1 MENVGA
7 PWEKLRD
14 EWRQALSCPWE
25 KLKDEMMQNRSN
37 PREVMNPQEM
47 KVPTIST
54 WASKHSVAE
63 NLKLAQWIK
72 LYEDKLSAVPIM
84 YSGERNYMRGA
95 LSHNQGKVSGGNLAS
110 PSAWGEERVSFPGCM
125 YSREGEGS
133 NRPEESGHKQG
144 KVSDRNSAI
153 PSAGGG
159 ESDSFPGGM
168 YSGKGEGE
176 GSNIPDDSGHKK
188 ENMSGDTAPPCGP
201 SSSKFAS
208 TALSRRHYIYSL
220 SAEGHVFGSHFGFS
234 IKAAASLPDV

>member
-1 MENVGA
+1 MGG
-7 PWEKLRD
+7 
-14 EWRQALSCPWE
+14 QYLSYQGEE
-25 KLKDEMMQNRSN
+25 KLKDEMMQNPSY

-47 KVPTIST
+47 QVPTIST
-54 WASKHSVAE
+54 RAMCLRLSKNIVAE
-63 NLKLAQWIK
+63 SIK
-72 LYEDKLSAVPIM
+72 LLIEGSIPAVRSM
-84 YSGERNYMRGA
+84 CSGQRNYMWDA
-95 LSHNQGKVSGGNLAS
+95 PSHYQGKVLDGNSAAS
-110 PSAWGEERVSFPGCM
+110 SSAWGEERVSFPGCM

-133 NRPEESGHKQG
+133 NRPDESGHKQG

-153 PSAGGG
+153 PSAGGE

-168 YSGKGEGE
+168 CSGKGEGE
-176 GSNIPDDSGHKK
+176 GSNIPDESSHKK

-201 SSSKFAS
+201 SSSEFAATAPAS